1 MNAKTPPMG
10 WNSWDCYGPAVDER
24 TVRENARIMAE
35 KLKPFGWEY
44 IVVDIQ
50 WAQPAAGSF
59 VYDLF
64 SDLEMDGNGRLIP
77 AVNRFPGA
85 ADGQG
90 FKPLADYVHQLGLKF
105 GIHIMRGMPRMAA
118 HRDLPITGS
127 PYTAR
132 QAADPYSI
140 CKWNPDM
147 YGLRCSEPAAKA
159 YYDSIFRLYASW
171 DVDFIK
177 VDDIAREYPHCREE
191 IELISSSCRG
201 CGRDMV
207 LSLSPGPAPLEEAE
221 HLKRFSNMW
230 RITDD
235 FWDSWSLLLR
245 MFERAEKW
253 CVHAGPGHWPDAD
266 MLPLGA
272 LRRNEDME
280 GWTRFTKPEQ
290 VCMMTL
296 WCIMRSPLILGCD
309 LQYLDDF
316 TLGLITNPDILA
328 VPLNSYCTRP
338 LHRSDR
344 EAAWLAPCRDAGD
357 LYIALFN
364 LSDETR
370 QVVFDTAVLEI
381 PGHFAWKE
389 LWGGETGLAKESLS
403 SEVPAHGAKLFLV
416 SRP

>member
-1 MNAKTPPMG
+1 MIAKKPPMG

-35 KLKPFGWEY
+35 KLKPYGWEY

-64 SDLEMDGNGRLIP
+64 SDLEMDGYGRLMP
-77 AVNRFPGA
+77 ALNRFPGT
-85 ADGQG
+85 ADTQG

-105 GIHIMRGMPRMAA
+105 GIHIMRGIPRTAA
-118 HRDLPITGS
+118 HRDLPIAGS

-159 YYDSIFRLYASW
+159 YYDSVFHLYATW
-171 DVDFIK
+171 GVDFIK

-191 IELISSSCRG
+191 IELISSACRG

-235 FWDSWSLLLR
+235 FWDSWCLLLR

-272 LRRNEDME
+272 LRRNEETE

-296 WCIMRSPLILGCD
+296 WRIMRSPLLLGCD

-316 TLGLITNPDILA
+316 TLGLITNPDVLD
-328 VPLNSYCTRP
+328 VTLNSHCARP
-338 LHRSDR
+338 LYRSDR
-344 EAAWLAPCRDAGD
+344 EAAWLAPCRDTGD

-364 LSDETR
+364 LGDETR
-370 QVVFDTAVLEI
+370 QVEFDTAVLEI
-381 PGHFAWKE
+381 SEHFAWKE
-389 LWGGETGLAKESLS
+389 LWSGETGLAKESLIS
-403 SEVPAHGAKLFLV
+403 RIPAHGAKLFLV